1 LLADCW
7 TILRKEDNTM
17 NYAKPEVVV
26 LGEAAHVIE
35 QIPPKQNLSLDA
47 GHTQK
52 TTVSPPAYDL
62 DE

>member
-1 LLADCW
+1 
-7 TILRKEDNTM
+7 M